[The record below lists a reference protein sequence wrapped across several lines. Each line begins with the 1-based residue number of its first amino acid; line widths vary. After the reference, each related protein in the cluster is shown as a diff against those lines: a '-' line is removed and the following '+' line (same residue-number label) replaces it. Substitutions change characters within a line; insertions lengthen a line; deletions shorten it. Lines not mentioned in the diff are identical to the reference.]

1 MTNLSLFDFS
11 EVSTK
16 ICAKCQQE
24 KPLVEFGNQAQK
36 KDGKNIYCKPCMQE
50 FRKAWY
56 ENNKEKAADAS
67 KKWRCNHK
75 ERVKEGQRNLHHANP
90 ERAAAKRRRAYCA
103 NREKRLESAKRV
115 KLENRDFY
123 TQLQRLREAKRSQA
137 FPLWANRKKMN
148 AIYREARR
156 LEQEDGIKRHVDHIV
171 PLVHPLVSGLHCEFN
186 LQILTATENVMKHN
200 KFEIEP

>member
-1 MTNLSLFDFS
+1 MTSISVFDLPK
-11 EVSTK
+11 VITK
-16 ICAKCQQE
+16 ACAKCQQE
-24 KPLVEFGNQAQK
+24 KPLHEFGNKAQTA
-36 KDGKNIYCKPCMQE
+36 DGKNIYCKPCMQT

-56 ENNKEKAADAS
+56 ENNKEKARDA
-67 KKWRCNHK
+67 
-75 ERVKEGQRNLHHANP
+75 VKNWHNKNQDRMRELQRNWHSANP
-90 ERAAAKRRRAYCA
+90 ERAAEKRQRAYRA
-103 NREKRLESAKRV
+103 GREQYLEYAKRV

>member
-24 KPLVEFGNQAQK
+24 KPLHEFGNK
-36 KDGKNIYCKPCMQE
+36 VEKEDGKNIYCKPCMQE

-103 NREKRLESAKRV
+103 GREQYLEYAKRV
-115 KLENRDFY
+115 KLENRVFY